1 MWVPQLLCLPIIYL
15 NHCKY
20 IQKKSF
26 VIKLAQ
32 GKKCNFSSRAVA
44 VWQALGHYPVS
55 WSNWNS
61 GLKLLN
67 SDALARTKICCS
79 DCRRWRGHLCVQNMC
94 IAKHTWPWGLSTMP
108 LSTPVGQGSTQY
120 FSFLFLSANFQA
132 NVQAIK
138 AGCRSNDELNFLC
151 VVVKLRSPLYH

>member
-1 MWVPQLLCLPIIYL
+1 MWVLQLLCLPIIYFL

-26 VIKLAQ
+26 VIKLVQ
-32 GKKCNFSSRAVA
+32 GKKYNFSSRAVA

-67 SDALARTKICCS
+67 GDVLVRTKICCS
-79 DCRRWRGHLCVQNMC
+79 DFRRWRWHLCVQNMC
-94 IAKHTWPWGLSTMP
+94 IPKHARSWGLSTMP

-120 FSFLFLSANFQA
+120 FSFLGANFWANAQA
-132 NVQAIK
+132 VK
-138 AGCRSNDELNFLC
+138 AGCRSRDELNFLC
-151 VVVKLRSPLYH
+151 LVVKLRSPLYR